1 MREIPMIPVVLAG
14 GSGTR
19 LWPLSRRLY
28 PKQLLS
34 LNTPRTMLQETVL
47 RLKGLPNLVN
57 PIVICNQ
64 AHRFMVEEQLQE
76 AGIRAG
82 RILLEPVGRNT
93 APAIAICALEALK
106 HHDEAFLLILPAD
119 HFITEPESFRDL
131 VRKGLHDAEDGH
143 LITFGILPDNP
154 ETGYGY
160 IRKGK
165 ALPSGAFRI
174 GRFVEKPSLDL
185 AREYLASGEYFW
197 NSGMFLFRASA
208 VLEELRRF
216 VPDILSACEKAL
228 EKARTDMNFVLLDPK
243 AFESSPSDSIDYAVM
258 EKTEKGAVLGLDTG
272 WSDLGSWEALWQVNE
287 KNEDANVTKGD
298 VFTWDVKNSYL
309 HAESRMLAAIGL
321 ENHIVVETSDAVL
334 VAPRDRVQEV
344 KRVVD
349 HMHREKREEAVS
361 HRRVYRP
368 WGSYETVAQ
377 GDRFQVK
384 RITVKPGGILSSQMH
399 FHRAE
404 HWVVVHGTAVVWKD
418 EEKVLLRE
426 DESIYI
432 PLGTK
437 HRLEN
442 PGKIPLELIEV
453 QSGAYL
459 GEDDIVRY
467 DDVYGRAGGG
477 KKEEGDA

>member
-1 MREIPMIPVVLAG
+1 MILAG

-19 LWPLSRRLY
+19 LWPLSRHLY
-28 PKQLLS
+28 PKQLLA
-34 LNTPRTMLQETVL
+34 LNTPKTMLQETVL
-47 RLKGLPNLVN
+47 RLKGLSGLVN

-64 AHRFMVEEQLQE
+64 THRFMVEEQLQE
-76 AGIRAG
+76 AGIQAG

-93 APAIAICALEALK
+93 APAIAVCALEALK

-119 HFITEPESFRDL
+119 HFITEPESFRAL
-131 VRKGLHDAEDGH
+131 VEKGLEDAERGS
-143 LITFGILPDNP
+143 LITFGILPDSP

-160 IRKGK
+160 IKKGE
-165 ALPSGAFRI
+165 ALSSGACRI
-174 GRFVEKPSLDL
+174 GSFVEKPDL
-185 AREYLASGEYFW
+185 ERAKEYVASGEYLW
-197 NSGMFLFRASA
+197 NSGMFLFKAS
-208 VLEELRRF
+208 VILEELRRF
-216 VPDILSACEKAL
+216 VPEILSSCEKAL
-228 EKARTDMNFVLLDPK
+228 EKAQLDMGFIHLDSK
-243 AFESSPSDSIDYAVM
+243 AFADSPSDSIDYAVM
-258 EKTEKGAVLGLDTG
+258 EKTEKGVVLALNTV

-287 KNEDANVTKGD
+287 KDADANVAKGD
-298 VFTWDVKNSYL
+298 VFTFDVKNSYL

-334 VAPRDRVQEV
+334 VASRDRVQEV

-349 HMHREKREEAVS
+349 HMRREKREEAIS
-361 HRRVYRP
+361 HKRVYRP
-368 WGSYETVAQ
+368 WGSYETVVL

-404 HWVVVHGTAVVWKD
+404 HWVVVHGTALVWKN
-418 EEKVLLRE
+418 EEKILLQE

-459 GEDDIVRY
+459 GEDDIVRF
-467 DDVYGRAGGG
+467 DDVYGRAG
-477 KKEEGDA
+477 KVNEEDT